1 MKSLFVMAAGALLL
15 SGVAS
20 AAELPSYELTEHQ
33 SLSLMPLILCQSY
46 APGRKSTKLLFDYAT
61 VGRLN
66 RCSGV
71 PSTRIKDSPSRQDTH
86 ALNPFSANG
95 KISLYR

>member
-1 MKSLFVMAAGALLL
+1 
-15 SGVAS
+15 
-20 AAELPSYELTEHQ
+20 
-33 SLSLMPLILCQSY
+33 MPLILCQSY

-71 PSTRIKDSPSRQDTH
+71 PSTRIKDSPSRQDTLRRDGEDFVVPEDVVRLSQPRLMH
-86 ALNPFSANG
+86 SEELAATHRLAFSPP
-95 KISLYR
+95 